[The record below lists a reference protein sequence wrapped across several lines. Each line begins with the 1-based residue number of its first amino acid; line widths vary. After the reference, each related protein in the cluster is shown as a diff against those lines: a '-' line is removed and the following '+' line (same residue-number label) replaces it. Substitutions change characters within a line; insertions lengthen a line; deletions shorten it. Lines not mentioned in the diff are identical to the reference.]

1 MKSIKKKLKELDD
14 MIHRLKNVAD
24 KYPEMDWF
32 LLRQL
37 KRDRDLVASTIGKKE
52 KK

>member
-14 MIHRLKNVAD
+14 MIHRLKNAAD

-32 LLRQL
+32 ILRQI

>member
-14 MIHRLKNVAD
+14 MIHRLKNVTG
-24 KYPEMDWF
+24 KYPEMDLF